1 MMQLTVIPQPIGIF
15 PLPAGYLL
23 LPATPGVEA
32 VQGALLLGRIPH
44 NLPPALRFFEYAL
57 AGQTEAAYEALV
69 GDTSPEAAFNRF
81 VLRPNP
87 DQFTSLSHKF
97 TGDLRHLLDVVA
109 YTLGYLAVPP
119 ERGETQAERLALV
132 LMAQA
137 THALEQNDGDGAIGL
152 LAEAAQAA
160 RASSPVFAAQLLGT
174 LAETK
179 YRFWGLN
186 AALIQ
191 HYQEAIQ
198 LLEPSELAETRA
210 EMWLNLGIV
219 YQDMA
224 QGRRGPLLEASK
236 CYQKALSVLT
246 RESQPEAYALAQ
258 TNLALA
264 YLAMPL
270 QEASDQLRVGIA
282 VQSLREA
289 LKIYTSETHPEQW
302 ASVQLNL
309 ANAYQYLPST
319 HPEEN
324 LVQAVE
330 LYEELLAVRHPDT
343 DPLGYARVLA
353 NQGNALAH
361 LGIFV
366 HAVPKL
372 EDALALFEA
381 QGESEAALS
390 VANLLAE
397 VKTAR
402 QQAEAEKQNGTVS
415 TPAV

>member
-1 MMQLTVIPQPIGIF
+1 MLPLSVTPQPIGIF

-23 LPATPGVEA
+23 LPAVPGVEA
-32 VQGALLLGRIPH
+32 VQGVLLQGHIPRD
-44 NLPPALRFFEYAL
+44 LPPPLRFLEHAL
-57 AGQTEAAYEALV
+57 AGETDAACEVLTDDASL
-69 GDTSPEAAFNRF
+69 EAAFNRF
-81 VLRPNP
+81 VLRPDP
-87 DQFTSLSHKF
+87 AQYLTLCSEF
-97 TGDLRHLLDVVA
+97 TGELRSLLDVVA
-109 YTLGYLAVPP
+109 YTLGYLAAPP
-119 ERGETQAERLALV
+119 EPGETQAERLAFV

-137 THALEQNDGDGAIGL
+137 SHALEQNDGDRAVQL

-160 RASSPVFAAQLLGT
+160 RSDSPVFTAQLLGT
-174 LAETK
+174 LAQTK
-179 YRFWGLN
+179 YNFWGPN
-186 AALIQ
+186 PALVQ
-191 HYQEAIQ
+191 HYQEAIR
-198 LLEPSELAETRA
+198 LLEPSGLAQTRA

-224 QGRRGPLLEASK
+224 QGRRGPLMEAAK
-236 CYQKALSVLT
+236 CYQKALGILT
-246 RESQPEAYALAQ
+246 RETHPETYALAQ

-270 QEASDQLRVGIA
+270 QEASDQLRMGIA
-282 VQSLREA
+282 IGSLREA
-289 LKIYTSETHPEQW
+289 LNIYTPETHPEQW

-324 LVQAVE
+324 LAKAVE
-330 LYEELLAVRHPDT
+330 LYEQILAIRRPDT
-343 DPLGYARVLA
+343 DPVGYARVLA

-372 EDALALFEA
+372 EEAQIIFET

-390 VANLLAE
+390 VASLLAE
-397 VKTAR
+397 IKMA
-402 QQAEAEKQNGTVS
+402 QQQN
-415 TPAV
+415 